1 VFASIKI
8 FSYQYI
14 LVEHNILSNENCPTA
29 NIIQKFTLPMAQ
41 QQQNK
46 LGCLPYQVIEG
57 QYYIVLGFD
66 STIL

>member
-1 VFASIKI
+1 MFQQHNKLECLPLIKI
-8 FSYQYI
+8 FSGQYI
-14 LVEHNILSNENCPTA
+14 LVEHNISSNDNCPTA

-57 QYYIVLGFD
+57 
-66 STIL
+66 